1 MAVYGYTS
9 GGKCI
14 RALPMV
20 ERFLSPVVFLPEI
33 QNFSSTSH
41 RLHVCRGNWGIGLV
55 LIIS

>member
-33 QNFSSTSH
+33 QNFSSTFDKSQIAT
-41 RLHVCRGNWGIGLV
+41 CAGEIGELDWY
-55 LIIS
+55 